1 VGVSPCASFP
11 RAVSGKDVR
20 PIHTAVRG
28 RARFRVRG
36 LYRSEAL
43 ARHLED
49 RLPEAEGIRGFSV
62 NVFTGNLLVYFEPG
76 HDADTVALQ
85 IEALIPG
92 FGTAERGDPPA
103 DPRPEATGAV
113 PIRRRQLRLIVKKA
127 EKQEA
132 VPWHRLETE
141 EAVSLLGT
149 SRRFGLSRESAGI
162 LLKKYGPN
170 LLPESVPRSGWRI
183 LLDLVASFPNAL
195 LGVAA
200 GISLVTGGAA
210 DAVVILAVVALNAAI
225 GYVTETQSEKT
236 IHSLKRLVRPSAL
249 VVRDG
254 KPRTVQGDEIV
265 PGDLLV
271 LRPGSYIVADARLL
285 DASHLSVDESVL
297 TGESL
302 PVIKDTAPLPLHDI
316 PLGDRVNMVY
326 MGTLVTGGQGFAV
339 VVATARFTELGR
351 IQELIGEAR
360 PPETP
365 MERQLDRM
373 GNQLV
378 LISVGVCGL
387 VFLIGLLRG
396 YGLLQMLKNAIS
408 LAVAAVPEGL
418 PTVATTTLALGVRE
432 MRRRNV
438 LIRHLNAVET
448 LGSMQTICLD
458 KTGTLTFNR
467 MSVIEVYA
475 GGRRLAASD
484 GRFLAEGIPVD
495 PYGCE
500 ELLRLLHVSV
510 LCNETEIEGGSG
522 QYSLQGSS
530 TENAL
535 VLLAM
540 DAGIDVLSL
549 RERHP
554 LLRISHRS
562 ENRNHMA
569 TVHEVF
575 GRTRFTAIKGSPL
588 EVLAMCRWHI
598 RDGSRQRLTEEIRLD
613 IEAINERMAGNALR
627 VLGLAYGYQWENEG
641 EPGPEDGLIWL
652 GLIGM
657 ADILRPG
664 MKELVHAFH
673 GAGIDTVMITGDQ
686 SPTAYAIGDALE
698 LSRGEPL
705 NILDSTQLGS
715 VDAEVLDAIARRVDV
730 FARVSPAHKLRIV
743 QAMQRAGKVVAMTGD
758 GINDGPALKA
768 ADIGIAMGNTGTDV
782 AREVA
787 DVVLEDDNLET
798 MIAAV
803 SQGRTIYSNI
813 RKSVRYLL
821 ATNMSEIMVT
831 FGAVAAGAGQPL
843 TTAQLLWINI
853 ISDVFPS
860 LALAFEPPEP
870 DVLCRPPRD
879 PGEPIIKPADFKR
892 IGFES
897 AVLSVSALGAYG
909 YGLARY
915 GPGPR
920 AGSIAFMSLTLGQL
934 LHAISCRSET
944 ISLFDSRKL
953 PPNPY
958 LTGALGGTLALQLSA
973 AVIPPLRNLLG
984 ITSIAP
990 GDSLVIGGAALVP
1003 LLINEGT
1010 KRAVHKGAP

>member
-1 VGVSPCASFP
+1 MKA
-11 RAVSGKDVR
+11 VR

-36 LYRSEAL
+36 LRRSEAL
-43 ARHLED
+43 ARYLED
-49 RLPEAEGIRGFSV
+49 RLPGAEGIRDFSV
-62 NVFTGNLLVYFEPG
+62 SVFTGNILVHFEPG
-76 HDADTVALQ
+76 HDPGTVALR

-92 FGTAERGDPPA
+92 FGTAERGGASAGHRPA
-103 DPRPEATGAV
+103 AADAV
-113 PIRRRQLRLIVKKA
+113 PTGRRKLRLFVKKA
-127 EKQEA
+127 EKQET
-132 VPWHRLETE
+132 VPWHRLG
-141 EAVSLLGT
+141 ADQAASLLGT
-149 SRRFGLSRESAGI
+149 SRQFGLSPESAGI

-200 GISLVTGGAA
+200 GLSLVTGGAA
-210 DAVVILAVVALNAAI
+210 DAIVILGVVALNAAI
-225 GYVTETQSEKT
+225 GYVTEVQSEKT

-249 VVRDG
+249 VIRDG
-254 KPRTVQGDEIV
+254 SPRTVQGEEIV

-271 LRPGSYIVADARLL
+271 LRPGSYIVADARLVE
-285 DASHLSVDESVL
+285 ASHLSVDESAL

-302 PVIKDTAPLPLHDI
+302 PVVKGTAPLPLDDV

-326 MGTLVTGGQGFAV
+326 MGTLATGGQGLAV
-339 VVATARFTELGR
+339 VVATAGFTELGR

-360 PPETP
+360 SPETP
-365 MERQLDRM
+365 MEKQLDRM

-396 YGLLQMLKNAIS
+396 YGLLQMLKNSIS

-438 LIRHLNAVET
+438 LVRHLNAVET

-475 GGRRLAASD
+475 AERRLVASD
-484 GRFLAEGIPVD
+484 GRFLAGGVPVD

-500 ELLRLLHVSV
+500 GLLRLLHVSV
-510 LCNETEIEGGSG
+510 LCNETEIEGENG
-522 QYSLQGSS
+522 QYRMQGSS

-535 VLLAM
+535 VLMAM
-540 DAGIDVLSL
+540 DAGIDVRSL

-562 ENRNHMA
+562 ENRNYMA

-575 GRTRFTAIKGSPL
+575 GGTRFNAVKGSPP
-588 EVLAMCRWHI
+588 EVLALCRWFI
-598 RDGSRQRLTEEIRLD
+598 RDGCRQPLTEEARLD
-613 IEAINERMAGNALR
+613 IEATNERMAGNALR

-641 EPGPEDGLIWL
+641 EGPEDGLIWL
-652 GLIGM
+652 GLTGM
-657 ADILRPG
+657 ADLLRPG

-686 SPTAYAIGDALE
+686 SPTAYAIGNALDV
-698 LSRGEPL
+698 SRGRPL

-743 QAMQRAGKVVAMTGD
+743 QALQRAGKVVAMTGD

-798 MIAAV
+798 MIVAI

-813 RKSVRYLL
+813 RKSVHYLL
-821 ATNMSEIMVT
+821 ATNMSEILVT

-843 TTAQLLWINI
+843 TTTQLLWINI

-860 LALAFEPPEP
+860 LALALEPPEP
-870 DVLCRPPRD
+870 DVLRRPPRD
-879 PGEPIIKPADFKR
+879 PGEPIIKPSDFKR

-897 AVLSVSALGAYG
+897 AVLSLSALGAYG

-915 GPGPR
+915 GPGPQT
-920 AGSIAFMSLTLGQL
+920 GTIAFMSLTLGQL
-934 LHAISCRSET
+934 LHAFSCRSET

-953 PPNPY
+953 PPNRY
-958 LTGALGGTLALQLSA
+958 LTGALVGSVALQASA
-973 AVIPPLRNLLG
+973 VVIPPLRGLLG
-984 ITSIAP
+984 LTSIAP
-990 GDSLVIGGAALVP
+990 GDGLVIGGAALAP
-1003 LLINEGT
+1003 LLVNEGM
-1010 KRAVHKGAP
+1010 KRAVLKEAP

>member
-1 VGVSPCASFP
+1 MKA
-11 RAVSGKDVR
+11 VR

-28 RARFRVRG
+28 RARFHVRG
-36 LYRSEAL
+36 LRHSEGL
-43 ARHLED
+43 ARYLED
-49 RLPEAEGIRGFSV
+49 RLPGAEGIRGFSV
-62 NVFTGNLLVYFEPG
+62 SVFTGNILVYFDSGNDPG
-76 HDADTVALQ
+76 NVALQ
-85 IEALIPG
+85 IEDLIPG
-92 FGTAERGDPPA
+92 FGTAERCDPPA
-103 DPRPEATGAV
+103 DPRPAAADVVPTG
-113 PIRRRQLRLIVKKA
+113 RRKLRLVVKKA
-127 EKQEA
+127 EKQEV
-132 VPWHRLETE
+132 VPWHRLEAD

-149 SRRFGLSRESAGI
+149 SRRYGLSPESAGI
-162 LLKKYGPN
+162 LLKRYGPN

-183 LLDLVASFPNAL
+183 LMDLVASFPNAL

-200 GISLVTGGAA
+200 GISLLTGGAA
-210 DAVVILAVVALNAAI
+210 DAVVIVGVVALNAAI
-225 GYVTETQSEKT
+225 GYVTEVQSEKT

-249 VVRDG
+249 VIRDG
-254 KPRTVQGDEIV
+254 SPRTVNGEEIV

-271 LRPGSYIVADARLL
+271 LRPGSYIVADARLV
-285 DASHLSVDESVL
+285 DASHLSVDESAL

-302 PVIKDTAPLPLHDI
+302 PVVKDTTPLPLEDV

-326 MGTLVTGGQGFAV
+326 MGTLVTGGQGLAA

-351 IQELIGEAR
+351 IQELVGEAR

-365 MERQLDRM
+365 MEKQLDRM

-396 YGLLQMLKNAIS
+396 YSFLQMLKNAIS

-467 MSVIEVYA
+467 MSVIEVYIA
-475 GGRRLAASD
+475 GRRLVLSD
-484 GRFLAEGIPVD
+484 GRFLAEGVPVD
-495 PYGCE
+495 PYRCE

-510 LCNETEIEGGSG
+510 LCNETEIEGEDG
-522 QYSLQGSS
+522 QYRMQGSS

-535 VLLAM
+535 VLMAM
-540 DAGIDVLSL
+540 DAGIDVRSL

-554 LLRISHRS
+554 LIRISHRS
-562 ENRNHMA
+562 ENRNRMT
-569 TVHEVF
+569 TVHKSFAE
-575 GRTRFTAIKGSPL
+575 TRFTAVKGSPQ
-588 EVLAMCRWHI
+588 EVLAMCGWHI
-598 RDGSRQRLTEEIRLD
+598 RDGCRQPLTEDTRLD
-613 IEAINERMAGNALR
+613 IEAVNERMAGNALR
-627 VLGLAYGYQWENEG
+627 VLGLAYGYQWEESEG
-641 EPGPEDGLIWL
+641 EPGPDDGLIWL

-664 MKELVHAFH
+664 MKELVRAFH

-686 SPTAYAIGDALE
+686 SPTAYAIGNALE
-698 LSRGEPL
+698 LSRGGPL
-705 NILDSTQLGS
+705 NILDSMQLGS

-743 QAMQRAGKVVAMTGD
+743 QAMQGAGKVVAMTGD

-768 ADIGIAMGNTGTDV
+768 ADIGIAMGHTGTDV

-798 MIAAV
+798 MIVAI

-813 RKSVRYLL
+813 RKSVHFLL
-821 ATNMSEIMVT
+821 ATNMSEILVT

-843 TTAQLLWINI
+843 TATQLLWINI

-860 LALAFEPPEP
+860 LALALEPPEP

-892 IGFES
+892 ICFES

-915 GPGPR
+915 GQGAQ
-920 AGSIAFMSLTLGQL
+920 AGTIAFMSLTLGQL

-953 PPNPY
+953 PANRY
-958 LTGALGGTLALQLSA
+958 LAGALGGSLALQVSA
-973 AVIPPLRNLLG
+973 VAIPPLRSLLG
-984 ITSIAP
+984 LASIAP
-990 GDSLVIGGAALVP
+990 GDGLVIGGAALVP

-1010 KRAVHKGAP
+1010 KRPVHKGAP

>member
-1 VGVSPCASFP
+1 
-11 RAVSGKDVR
+11 
-20 PIHTAVRG
+20 
-28 RARFRVRG
+28 
-36 LYRSEAL
+36 
-43 ARHLED
+43 
-49 RLPEAEGIRGFSV
+49 
-62 NVFTGNLLVYFEPG
+62 YFEPG
-76 HDADTVALQ
+76 HDPGTVALR

-92 FGTAERGDPPA
+92 FGTAERDDPPA
-103 DPRPEATGAV
+103 GRRFAAV
-113 PIRRRQLRLIVKKA
+113 DVVPAGRRKLRLSVKKA
-127 EKQEA
+127 ERQDA
-132 VPWHRLETE
+132 VPWHRLE
-141 EAVSLLGT
+141 ADDAASLLGT
-149 SRRFGLSRESAGI
+149 SRRFGLSQESAGI
-162 LLKKYGPN
+162 LLKKFGPN

-200 GISLVTGGAA
+200 GLSLVTGGAA
-210 DAVVILAVVALNAAI
+210 DAIVILGVVALNAAI
-225 GYVTETQSEKT
+225 GYVTEVQSEKT

-249 VVRDG
+249 VLRDG
-254 KPRTVQGDEIV
+254 SPRTVQGEEIV

-271 LRPGSYIVADARLL
+271 LRPGSYVVADARLVE
-285 DASHLSVDESVL
+285 ASHLSVDESAL

-302 PVIKDTAPLPLHDI
+302 PVVKDTESLPLDDV

-326 MGTLVTGGQGFAV
+326 MGTLATGGQGLAV
-339 VVATARFTELGR
+339 VVATAGYTELGK

-365 MERQLDRM
+365 MEKQLDRM

-378 LISVGVCGL
+378 LISVGVCGM

-396 YGLLQMLKNAIS
+396 YGLLQMFKNSIS

-438 LIRHLNAVET
+438 LIRQLNAVET

-475 GGRRLAASD
+475 GGRRLLASD
-484 GRFLAEGIPVD
+484 GRFLAGGVPVD

-510 LCNETEIEGGSG
+510 LCNETEVEGENGE
-522 QYSLQGSS
+522 YRMQGSS

-535 VLLAM
+535 VLMAM
-540 DAGIDVLSL
+540 DAGIDVRRL

-554 LLRISHRS
+554 LFRISHRS
-562 ENRNHMA
+562 ENRNYMS

-575 GRTRFTAIKGSPL
+575 GGTRFTAVKGSPP
-588 EVLAMCRWHI
+588 EVLALCRWHV
-598 RDGSRQRLTEEIRLD
+598 RDGCRQPITEETRLD

-627 VLGLAYGYQWENEG
+627 VLGLAYGYQWESEG
-641 EPGPEDGLIWL
+641 EGPEDGLIWL

-657 ADILRPG
+657 ADLLRPG

-686 SPTAYAIGDALE
+686 SPTAYAIGNALD
-698 LSRGEPL
+698 LSRGRPL

-715 VDAEVLDAIARRVDV
+715 VDAEILDAISRRVDV

-743 QAMQRAGKVVAMTGD
+743 QALQRAGKIVAMTGD

-787 DVVLEDDNLET
+787 GVVLEDDNLET
-798 MIAAV
+798 MIVAI

-813 RKSVRYLL
+813 RKSVHYLL
-821 ATNMSEIMVT
+821 ATNMSEILVT

-843 TTAQLLWINI
+843 TTTQLLWINI
-853 ISDVFPS
+853 ITDVFPS
-860 LALAFEPPEP
+860 LALALEPPEP
-870 DVLCRPPRD
+870 DVLRRPPRD
-879 PGEPIIKPADFKR
+879 PGEPIIKPSDFRR
-892 IGFES
+892 IGFEAS
-897 AVLSVSALGAYG
+897 VLSLSALGAYG

-915 GPGPR
+915 GPGPQ
-920 AGSIAFMSLTLGQL
+920 AGTIAFMSLTAGQL
-934 LHAISCRSET
+934 LHAFSCRSET

-953 PPNPY
+953 PPNRY
-958 LTGALGGTLALQLSA
+958 LAGALCGSLALQASA
-973 AVIPPLRNLLG
+973 VAIPPLRGLLG
-984 ITSIAP
+984 LTSIAP
-990 GDSLVIGGAALVP
+990 GDGLVIGAAALAP

-1010 KRAVHKGAP
+1010 KRAVPGGGP

>member
-1 VGVSPCASFP
+1 
-11 RAVSGKDVR
+11 
-20 PIHTAVRG
+20 VRG

-36 LYRSEAL
+36 LHRSEGL
-43 ARHLED
+43 ARYLEE
-49 RLPEAEGIRGFSV
+49 RLPEAEGICRFSV
-62 NVFTGNLLVYFEPG
+62 SVFTGNILVYFDPG
-76 HDADTVALQ
+76 HDPGTVALQ

-92 FGTAERGDPPA
+92 FGTEERGDPPA
-103 DPRPEATGAV
+103 DPRPMAADVV
-113 PIRRRQLRLIVKKA
+113 PIGRRKLRLVVKKA
-127 EKQEA
+127 EKQEV
-132 VPWHRLETE
+132 VPWHRLEAD

-149 SRRFGLSRESAGI
+149 SRRFGLSPESAGI

-200 GISLVTGGAA
+200 GLSLVTGGAA
-210 DAVVILAVVALNAAI
+210 DAVVILGVVALNAAI
-225 GYVTETQSEKT
+225 GYVTEVQSEKT

-249 VVRDG
+249 VIRDG
-254 KPRTVQGDEIV
+254 SPRTVKGEEIV

-271 LRPGSYIVADARLL
+271 LRPGSYVVADARLVE
-285 DASHLSVDESVL
+285 ASHLSIDESAL

-302 PVIKDTAPLPLHDI
+302 PVVKDTAPLLLEDV

-326 MGTLVTGGQGFAV
+326 MGTLATGGQGLAV

-351 IQELIGEAR
+351 IQELVGEAR

-365 MERQLDRM
+365 MEKQLDRM

-378 LISVGVCGL
+378 VISVGVCGL

-396 YGLLQMLKNAIS
+396 YGTLQMLTNAIS

-467 MSVIEVYA
+467 MSVIEVYI
-475 GGRRLAASD
+475 GGRRLVASD

-500 ELLRLLHVSV
+500 ELIRLLHVSV
-510 LCNETEIEGGSG
+510 LCNETEIEGENG
-522 QYSLQGSS
+522 QYRMQGSS

-535 VLLAM
+535 VLMAM
-540 DAGIDVLSL
+540 DAGIDVRSL
-549 RERHP
+549 RDRHP
-554 LLRISHRS
+554 LIRISHRS

-575 GRTRFTAIKGSPL
+575 GGTRFTAIKGSPL
-588 EVLAMCRWHI
+588 EVLAMCGWHI
-598 RDGSRQRLTEEIRLD
+598 RDGCRQPLTEETRLD
-613 IEAINERMAGNALR
+613 IEAVNEKMAGNALR
-627 VLGLAYGYQWENEG
+627 VLGLAYGYQWEDEG

-664 MKELVHAFH
+664 MKELVRAFH

-686 SPTAYAIGDALE
+686 SPTAYAIGNALE
-698 LSRGEPL
+698 LSRGGPL
-705 NILDSTQLGS
+705 NILDSTRLGS

-768 ADIGIAMGNTGTDV
+768 ADIGIAMGHTGTDV

-798 MIAAV
+798 MIVAI

-813 RKSVRYLL
+813 RKSVHFLL

-843 TTAQLLWINI
+843 TATQLLWINL

-860 LALAFEPPEP
+860 LALALEPPEP
-870 DVLCRPPRD
+870 DVLRRPPRN

-915 GPGPR
+915 GPGAQ
-920 AGSIAFMSLTLGQL
+920 AGTIAFMSLTLGQL

-944 ISLFDSRKL
+944 VSLFDSRKL
-953 PPNPY
+953 PPNRY
-958 LTGALGGTLALQLSA
+958 LAGALGGSLALQVSA
-973 AVIPPLRNLLG
+973 AAIPSLRSLLG
-984 ITSIAP
+984 LASIAP
-990 GDSLVIGGAALVP
+990 GDGLVIGAAALAP
-1003 LLINEGT
+1003 LLVNEGT